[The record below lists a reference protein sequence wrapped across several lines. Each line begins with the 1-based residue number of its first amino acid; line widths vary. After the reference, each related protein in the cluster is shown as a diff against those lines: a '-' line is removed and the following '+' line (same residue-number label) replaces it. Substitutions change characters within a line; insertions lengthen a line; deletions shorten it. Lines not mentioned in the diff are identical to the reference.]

1 MKEAMKPRPAF
12 VYDDELPDTINTG
25 AIPIPFGD
33 PPGTKG
39 HDQYLTIVV
48 KLQTRNTIGGDSK
61 YAAPILSAGL
71 DSEEM
76 T

>member
-12 VYDDELPDTINTG
+12 VYDDELPDIINTG
-25 AIPIPFGD
+25 ATPIPFGD

-61 YAAPILSAGL
+61 YAAPMSNARL